1 MIEDLSGPWPFIIV
15 LAVMTGLMIWGV
27 VHTRRVEREADEAT
41 RCQHE
46 ESDYNSVTD
55 EWVCR
60 SCGYRSTEVPH
71 A

>member
-1 MIEDLSGPWPFIIV
+1 MIEGPWPFLIV

-27 VHTRRVEREADEAT
+27 VHTNRLEREAREEALKE
-41 RCQHE
+41 RCPHT